1 MAVDLMTWL
10 RQVAA
15 QVAHLWKY
23 AAMKADVPTYAWAT
37 VETVGPPATVVLEHD
52 ESGSPRAV
60 SANSVGY
67 LEVGW
72 RVRVECVHNRLTVVA
87 APDDRSVH
95 YTTTNRHVRIGPDGD
110 FEPILELIR
119 DRPTGRHSALMYL
132 QAATTPGLAW
142 LLAEGDTNLATLRFN
157 KDGIRFQ
164 DLVAGVT
171 RYVAYQDDVTA
182 LESKV
187 SALPATAA
195 GTAGPIT
202 LTGTSV
208 TYNVPFPTGRFA
220 TPPTVTTNLYS
231 GTRRC
236 RADNVTATGF
246 RLVIGDTAT
255 MSGSA
260 YVHWQAIAPH

>member
-1 MAVDLMTWL
+1 MTAPIAPGVVTSLDPFLVKLGADGVAQPCQRVAPAQIGQRGGVLILGGQRVWL
-10 RQVAA
+10 GAYDQN
-15 QVAHLWKY
+15 
-23 AAMKADVPTYAWAT
+23 DIDTSGFVPW
-37 VETVGPPATVVLEHD
+37 
-52 ESGSPRAV
+52 
-60 SANSVGY
+60 
-67 LEVGW
+67 
-72 RVRVECVHNRLTVVA
+72 
-87 APDDRSVH
+87 
-95 YTTTNRHVRIGPDGD
+95 TTPNRHVTIGPDGD
-110 FEPILELIR
+110 QQPALELIR

-142 LLAEGDTNLATLRFN
+142 LLVEGGTNLASLRFS
-157 KDGIRFQ
+157 KDGLRFQ
-164 DLVAGVT
+164 DLVSGVT

-208 TYNVPFPTGRFA
+208 THNVTFPAGRFA

-231 GTRRC
+231 GTQRC
-236 RADNVTATGF
+236 RANNVTATGF
-246 RLVIGDTAT
+246 RLVIWDTAT

-260 YVHWQAIAPH
+260 YVHWQAVAPH

>member
-10 RQVAA
+10 GQVAA

-23 AAMKADVPTYAWAT
+23 AARKADVPTYAWAT
-37 VETVGPPATVVLEHD
+37 VATVGPPATVILEHD

-72 RVRVECVHNRLTVVA
+72 RVRVECVHNRLTIVA

-95 YTTTNRHVRIGPDGD
+95 FTTTNRHIRIGPDGD
-110 FEPILELIR
+110 QQPTLELIR
-119 DRPTGRHSALMYL
+119 DRPTGRHAALMYL
-132 QAATTPGLAW
+132 ALGTTPELAW
-142 LLAEGDTNLATLRFN
+142 LLRDGDTALATLRLT
-157 KDGIRFQ
+157 KDGLRLQ
-164 DLVAGVT
+164 NNVTGVT
-171 RYVAYQDDVTA
+171 RYFAYQDDVTE
-182 LESKV
+182 LKSKV

-208 TYNVPFPTGRFA
+208 THNVTFPAGRFA

-231 GTRRC
+231 TQRC

-246 RLVIGDTAT
+246 RLVIWDTAT